1 MIALVLLVLV
11 ALWAFAEATV
21 FFIVADVP
29 ISAIGLAK
37 GWKPALLAALVCAI
51 AAALGGLL
59 LTHWSASDPATTAAL
74 LDRVP
79 GIDPAMIDHAD
90 AAWRA
95 DGWPAMLQAS
105 FTGEPYKLYAHAAGA
120 AGAPVAVFAPQ
131 SIAARLPR
139 FVLVAALSSTFGQFL
154 RPRLSRAALITLFAA
169 FWITFYAAYFAL
181 VAH

>member
-1 MIALVLLVLV
+1 MIAPVLFLGV

-37 GWKPALLAALVCAI
+37 GWKAASLAALVCAI
-51 AAALGGLL
+51 AAALGGMLL
-59 LTHWSASDPATTAAL
+59 AHGSASDPAAMTAV

-79 GIDPAMIDHAD
+79 GISPAMIAHAD
-90 AAWRA
+90 AAWR
-95 DGWPAMLQAS
+95 DNRWPAMLQAS

-120 AGAPVAVFAPQ
+120 AGAPATVFALQ

-139 FVLVAALSSTFGQFL
+139 FLLVAALSSTLGHFL
-154 RPRLSRAALITLFAA
+154 RPRVSRASLLALFAA

>member
-1 MIALVLLVLV
+1 MIAPVLFLGV

-37 GWKPALLAALVCAI
+37 GGKPALLAALVCAI
-51 AAALGGLL
+51 AAALGGVLL
-59 LTHWSASDPATTAAL
+59 AHWSASDSAAMTAL
-74 LDRVP
+74 LNRVP
-79 GIDPAMIDHAD
+79 GISPAMIDHAD

-120 AGAPVAVFAPQ
+120 TGAPVAVFALQ
-131 SIAARLPR
+131 SFAARLPR
-139 FVLVAALSSTFGQFL
+139 FLLVAALSGTLGHFL
-154 RPRLSRAALITLFAA
+154 RPRLSRAVLIALFAA
-169 FWITFYAAYFAL
+169 FWITFYAAYFAF

>member
-1 MIALVLLVLV
+1 MIVLA
-11 ALWAFAEATV
+11 ALWALAEATV

-29 ISAIGLAK
+29 ISAMGLAK
-37 GWKPALLAALVCAI
+37 GWKPALLAALVSAT

-59 LTHWSASDPATTAAL
+59 LAHWSASDPAITAAL

-79 GIDPAMIDHAD
+79 GIDPAMIAHAD

-95 DGWPAMLQAS
+95 GGWLAMLQAS

-120 AGAPVAVFAPQ
+120 AGAPATAFALQ

-139 FVLVAALSSTFGQFL
+139 FLLVAAFSGTLSHFL
-154 RPRLSRAALITLFAA
+154 RPRLSRAVLMTQFAA
-169 FWITFYAAYFAL
+169 FWITFYAAYFAI